1 MAEPTTDSP
10 EILLVRLGESS
21 PGFPAATEAVRI
33 LLNQCA
39 TSPHKLALLPTR
51 VKPAARAEGGPVML
65 EAEGKALA
73 EAMIVRVDARPD
85 FAPEMREEWVK
96 AGLTESKGWV
106 IIKGFT
112 VIDKPLDE
120 VVETA
125 DGKGIDRT
133 VGNRQF
139 RWMKRVTGAKKAKAA
154 EKAEKAEKSEESK
167 GASQE

>member
-1 MAEPTTDSP
+1 MADSTP
-10 EILLVRLGESS
+10 DPNDVLLVRLGESA
-21 PGFPAATEAVRI
+21 PGFPEPAEAVRI

-85 FAPEMREEWVK
+85 FAPEMKEEWAA
-96 AGLTESKGWV
+96 AGLKESKGWV

-112 VIDKPLDE
+112 VIDRPLEE

-125 DGKGIDRT
+125 DGKAIDRT

-139 RWMKRVTGAKKAKAA
+139 RWMRRVAGAPAEAKSDASA
-154 EKAEKAEKSEESK
+154 N

>member
-1 MAEPTTDSP
+1 MADPATETP
-10 EILLVRLGESS
+10 EILLVRLGESA
-21 PGFPAATEAVRI
+21 PGFPAPEEAVRI

-65 EAEGKALA
+65 EAQGKALA

-85 FAPEMREEWVK
+85 FAPEMREEWLK

-106 IIKGFT
+106 IIKGFS
-112 VIDKPLDE
+112 VIDRPLEE

-139 RWMKRVTGAKKAKAA
+139 RWMKRVTGARKAKPAEDAGAA
-154 EKAEKAEKSEESK
+154 KE
-167 GASQE
+167 

>member
-1 MAEPTTDSP
+1 MADPTTDPS

-21 PGFPAATEAVRI
+21 PGFPAPEEAVRI
-33 LLNQCA
+33 LLSQCA

-65 EAEGKALA
+65 EAQGKALA
-73 EAMIVRVDARPD
+73 EATIVRVDARPD
-85 FAPEMREEWVK
+85 FAPEMRDEWIK

-112 VIDKPLDE
+112 VIDRPLDE

-139 RWMKRVTGAKKAKAA
+139 RWMKRVTGARKAKPAA
-154 EKAEKAEKSEESK
+154 DAAK
-167 GASQE
+167 QE